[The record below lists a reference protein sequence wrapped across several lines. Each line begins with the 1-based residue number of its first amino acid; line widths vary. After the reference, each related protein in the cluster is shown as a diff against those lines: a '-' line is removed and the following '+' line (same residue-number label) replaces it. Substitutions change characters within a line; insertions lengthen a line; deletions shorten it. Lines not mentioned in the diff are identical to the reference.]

1 MSDALAPAR
10 RQPTDWKTQAMQR
23 RIRRRYAAERRFR
36 LMGLA
41 AIVISAGF
49 LVFLLV
55 TMLGGGLRGFPRTA
69 IALQIDYPKT
79 ALTSHPAVVAEGGED
94 RKSGVQGKSVSVG
107 S

>member
-55 TMLGGGLRGFPRTA
+55 TMLGGGLRGFTRTE
-69 IALQIDYPKT
+69 IALPIDFT
-79 ALTSHPAVVAEGGED
+79 QAAMIVDPAVVEIG
-94 RKSGVQGKSVSVG
+94 RPSGRERGCQYV
-107 S
+107 

>member
-10 RQPTDWKTQAMQR
+10 RQPTDWKTQAMQHR
-23 RIRRRYAAERRFR
+23 FRRRYAAERRFR

-55 TMLGGGLRGFPRTA
+55 TMLGGGLLGFTRTE
-69 IALQIDYPKT
+69 IALPIDFTK
-79 ALTSHPAVVAEGGED
+79 ADIIVDPAWVAGGDRERVGGE
-94 RKSGVQGKSVSVG
+94 KGL
-107 S
+107 

>member
-55 TMLGGGLRGFPRTA
+55 TMLGGGLRGFRSEEHTSE
-69 IALQIDYPKT
+69 LQSLMRISY
-79 ALTSHPAVVAEGGED
+79 AVFCLQQKKHTYNRPHSA
-94 RKSGVQGKSVSVG
+94 S
-107 S
+107 